1 MKKKLYVSI
10 TAAVLVMACAVVSF
24 ATFSD
29 MVTVQ
34 YVSGYNGGRQLGVPT
49 MKKLSDSR
57 TAQFYAANM
66 TSWVKPETCLAL
78 YDRAGTTASAMVKLK
93 EKTYIPANA
102 TSEKGSSYN
111 VKIYGS
117 SFQVG
122 SDSMKYMYDAQ

>member
-49 MKKLSDSR
+49 MKKTVR
-57 TAQFYAANM
+57 FQN
-66 TSWVKPETCLAL
+66 
-78 YDRAGTTASAMVKLK
+78 GTVLRGQYYELGEARNL
-93 EKTYIPANA
+93 PRPL
-102 TSEKGSSYN
+102 
-111 VKIYGS
+111 
-117 SFQVG
+117 
-122 SDSMKYMYDAQ
+122 